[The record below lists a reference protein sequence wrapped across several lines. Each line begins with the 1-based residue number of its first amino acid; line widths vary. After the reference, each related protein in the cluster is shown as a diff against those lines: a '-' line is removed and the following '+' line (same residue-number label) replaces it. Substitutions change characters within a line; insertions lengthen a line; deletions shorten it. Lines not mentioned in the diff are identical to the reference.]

1 MYKARYYKED
11 GKKGKARGLP
21 DSLFDGVVN
30 EGVMHQVV
38 RAYLLNQRQG
48 TGSAKSR
55 SEVQGSG
62 AKPFRQK
69 GTGRARQGTIR
80 AAQMEGGGRAFPPIP
95 HSWRQRVPKKVK
107 ALARRSALNDR
118 AEHDRVVMVDLPS
131 MDAPKTQN
139 LLAFL
144 ASTEIEG
151 KVLLLTDGQNDNV
164 YMSARNLA
172 HVQVMPF
179 GGESVYDVLWANI
192 VVIERGAIEE
202 QKKKKAAPK
211 AKAPIAEPVA
221 EEPAVEEA
229 VAEAAVEEAPEADAA
244 AEAPEAGADEAPEAE
259 ADVAVENE
267 EDDDA

>member
-1 MYKARYYKED
+1 
-11 GKKGKARGLP
+11 
-21 DSLFDGVVN
+21 VN

-38 RAYLLNQRQG
+38 RAHLLNQRQG

-55 SEVQGSG
+55 SEVRGSG

-69 GTGRARQGTIR
+69 GTGRARQGTVR

-95 HSWRQRVPKKVK
+95 HSWRQKVPRKVR

-131 MDAPKTQN
+131 MAAPKTQD

-144 ASTEIEG
+144 ALTEIEG
-151 KVLLLTDGQNDNV
+151 KVLLLTDGQNANV
-164 YMSARNLA
+164 YKSARNLP

-192 VVIERGAIEE
+192 IVIERGAIEDG
-202 QKKKKAAPK
+202 KKKAAPK
-211 AKAPIAEPVA
+211 AKAPATA
-221 EEPAVEEA
+221 
-229 VAEAAVEEAPEADAA
+229 
-244 AEAPEAGADEAPEAE
+244 
-259 ADVAVENE
+259 ENE